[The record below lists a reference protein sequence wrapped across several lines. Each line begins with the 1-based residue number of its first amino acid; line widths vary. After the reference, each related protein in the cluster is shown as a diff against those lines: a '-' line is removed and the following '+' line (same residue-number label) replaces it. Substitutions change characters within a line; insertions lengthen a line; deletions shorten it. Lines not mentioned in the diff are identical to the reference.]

1 MIQGTIALADRGVVS
16 VSGEDAAD
24 FLQGL
29 LTNDVLAL
37 APGEA
42 RYGALLT
49 PQGKI
54 LFDFLVLRDGA
65 AFYLDCTRGQAEAL
79 AKRLGFYR
87 LRAMVLIQDMSA
99 TLGISAGFSSAPPRS
114 YDDPRHCDIGW
125 RLIVPLADR
134 PGPGDIAAYE
144 ARRIALG
151 LPKGGVDFAFGDTF
165 PHEANLDRLHGIDF
179 RKGCYVGQEVVSRVE
194 HRGLARK
201 RIVQVTYEGE
211 APTLGASVLAGE
223 TALGTMGSSAAGYG
237 LAMLRLDRLE
247 AAAGTGIVVGGVA
260 LQIAGKDSE
269 LHRAKG

>member
-1 MIQGTIALADRGVVS
+1 MIQGTIALTDRGVVS

-37 APGEA
+37 AQGEA

-65 AFYLDCTRGQAEAL
+65 EFYLDCARDQAEPL

-87 LRAMVLIQDMSA
+87 LRAKVLIQDMSA
-99 TLGISAGFSSAPPRS
+99 TLGITAGFSSAPPRS
-114 YDDPRHCDIGW
+114 YADPRHCDIGW
-125 RLIVPLADR
+125 RLIAPLADR
-134 PGPGDIAAYE
+134 PGPGGIAAYE

-201 RIVQVTYEGE
+201 RIVQVTYEGQ
-211 APTLGASVLAGE
+211 APELGTTILAGE
-223 TALGTMGSSAAGYG
+223 TALGTMGSSAAGHG

-247 AAAGTGIVVGGVA
+247 AAADTEIRAGGVI
-260 LQIAGKDSE
+260 LRITGQKSAGHCATS
-269 LHRAKG
+269 